1 MGNLIL
7 KLQGPAA
14 RWVRSSDGSSDASRR
29 GARAEYPYSRS
40 SAAVALHNTFEEPQA
55 TPQSG
60 PQSVP
65 QPLPQSVPQP
75 TIQTGPQPTTQTG
88 PQPLSTRGRAVL
100 VPRSNPMFLSLDQR
114 INSRSRSTTVV
125 SVFAHIGIVAF
136 ILWAAMAIHTPVVD
150 SSLAKVAPIQFT
162 LYDPP
167 PPPVMPVVKVRGGGG
182 GGGAHQLVA
191 PTRGS
196 LPKIVLKT
204 PIIPL
209 EAPKIVAPKLLIQ
222 PAVAIRMP
230 DAQMP
235 KLGVPQT
242 QQVAMASQG
251 GGSANGF
258 GFGLGGGVGSGH
270 GTGQG
275 PGSDRGY
282 GGGVM
287 SVGGGVSAPEVI
299 HSVQP
304 QFTAE
309 ARSQNYQGVVAVQ
322 LIVDSQGFPQDVRV
336 VRHLGMG
343 LDEEAIAAVK
353 QYRFR
358 PAAYEGRSV
367 SVQMVIDVDFRLD

>member
-1 MGNLIL
+1 MGNLIIR
-7 KLQGPAA
+7 LQGPAA
-14 RWVRSSDGSSDASRR
+14 RWGRPADASPR
-29 GARAEYPYSRS
+29 ARVEYPYSRS
-40 SAAVALHNTFEEPQA
+40 STAALHDAFEEPQA
-55 TPQSG
+55 EPQSRPQLG
-60 PQSVP
+60 PQSAP
-65 QPLPQSVPQP
+65 QP
-75 TIQTGPQPTTQTG
+75 I
-88 PQPLSTRGRAVL
+88 STRGRAAL
-100 VPRSNPMFLSLDQR
+100 VMRSTPMFVGLDQR
-114 INSRSRSTTVV
+114 ISRGSRSTTIV
-125 SVFAHIGIVAF
+125 SVFVHVGIVALL
-136 ILWAAMAIHTPVVD
+136 LWVAMAVHTPVVD
-150 SSLAKVAPIQFT
+150 SSLAVVAPIQFT

-167 PPPVMPVVKVRGGGG
+167 PPPVMQVAKVRGGGG
-182 GGGAHQLVA
+182 GGGDHQLIA

-196 LPKIVLKT
+196 LPKIVART
-204 PIIPL
+204 PVTPL
-209 EAPKIVAPKLLIQ
+209 EPPKIETPKLLIQ
-222 PAVAIRMP
+222 PAVTIRMP
-230 DAQMP
+230 ETQMP

-251 GGSANGF
+251 GGSAGGGGF
-258 GFGLGGGVGSGH
+258 GILGGIGSGH

-353 QYRFR
+353 QYKFR
-358 PAAYEGRSV
+358 PAEYEGRSV

>member
-1 MGNLIL
+1 MGNLII

-14 RWVRSSDGSSDASRR
+14 RWGRLSDGSSDVSPR
-29 GARAEYPYSRS
+29 GARVDYPYSRS
-40 SAAVALHNTFEEPQA
+40 SAAVALHDAFEEPQTTA
-55 TPQSG
+55 QLG
-60 PQSVP
+60 PQSTP
-65 QPLPQSVPQP
+65 GTGLQS
-75 TIQTGPQPTTQTG
+75 TTQTG
-88 PQPLSTRGRAVL
+88 PQPISTRGRTAL
-100 VPRSNPMFLSLDQR
+100 VARNNPMFLSLDQR
-114 INSRSRSTTVV
+114 INSRSRSTTAA
-125 SVFAHIGIVAF
+125 SVLAHIGIVAL
-136 ILWAAMAIHTPVVD
+136 ILWAAMAFHSPVVD
-150 SSLAKVAPIQFT
+150 SSLATVAPIQFT

-167 PPPVMPVVKVRGGGG
+167 PPPVLQVVKVRGGGG
-182 GGGAHQLVA
+182 GGGAHQLIA
-191 PTRGS
+191 PTQGS
-196 LPKIVLKT
+196 LPKIVLKA

-209 EAPKIVAPKLLIQ
+209 EPPKIETPKLLIQ

-230 DAQMP
+230 EAPMP

-251 GGSANGF
+251 SGGANGF
-258 GFGLGGGVGSGH
+258 GFGIGGGVGSGH

>member
-7 KLQGPAA
+7 KLQGPASRSQRSA
-14 RWVRSSDGSSDASRR
+14 DSSRGRVRV
-29 GARAEYPYSRS
+29 EYPYNRS
-40 SAAVALHNTFEEPQA
+40 SAAPALRETFPEPQ
-55 TPQSG
+55 P
-60 PQSVP
+60 V
-65 QPLPQSVPQP
+65 L
-75 TIQTGPQPTTQTG
+75 
-88 PQPLSTRGRAVL
+88 QPLSARGRASL
-100 VPRSNPMFLSLDQR
+100 VPPRGNTMFLGLDQR
-114 INSRSRSTTVV
+114 IRRRSRGSTVL
-125 SVFAHIGIVAF
+125 SVFLHFSFIAA
-136 ILWAAMAIHTPVVD
+136 ILWLAMAVHNPVVD
-150 SSLAKVAPIQFT
+150 TSQTVAPIQFT

-191 PTRGS
+191 PVRGS
-196 LPKIVLKT
+196 LPKVVERT
-204 PIIPL
+204 PVIPL
-209 EAPKIVAPKLLIQ
+209 EPPKINTPKLLIQ
-222 PAVAIRMP
+222 PAAPVRLPQSNSMP
-230 DAQMP
+230 N
-235 KLGVPQT
+235 LGAPNS

-251 GGSANGF
+251 PGGDRGMGVGLF
-258 GFGLGGGVGSGH
+258 GGIGSGH

-275 PGSDRGY
+275 PGSDRGF

-309 ARSQNYQGVVAVQ
+309 ARSQNFQGVVAVQ

-336 VRHLGMG
+336 VRQLGMG
-343 LDEEAIAAVK
+343 LDQEAIAAVK

-358 PAAYEGRSV
+358 PAMYEGHPV

>member
-1 MGNLIL
+1 MGKLIV

-14 RWVRSSDGSSDASRR
+14 RWGRSADASS
-29 GARAEYPYSRS
+29 RAHVEYPYSRS
-40 SAAVALHNTFEEPQA
+40 STAALPDTFEEPQSQ
-55 TPQSG
+55 PESMPQSGLQSG
-60 PQSVP
+60 PQFGS
-65 QPLPQSVPQP
+65 QP
-75 TIQTGPQPTTQTG
+75 I
-88 PQPLSTRGRAVL
+88 STRGRAAL
-100 VPRSNPMFLSLDQR
+100 VTRSNPMFLSLDQR
-114 INSRSRSTTVV
+114 ISRQSRSTTLLSVV
-125 SVFAHIGIVAF
+125 AHIGIVAL
-136 ILWAAMAIHTPVVD
+136 ILWVAMAIHTPLVN
-150 SSLAKVAPIQFT
+150 SSLAAVVPIQFT

-167 PPPVMPVVKVRGGGG
+167 PPPVMQVLKVRGGGG
-182 GGGAHQLVA
+182 GGGEHQLIA
-191 PTRGS
+191 PTRGL
-196 LPKIVLKT
+196 LPKIVMRT
-204 PIIPL
+204 PVIPL
-209 EAPKIVAPKLLIQ
+209 EPPKIETPKLLIQ

-230 DAQMP
+230 ETQIP

-251 GGSANGF
+251 SGSAGGAGF
-258 GFGLGGGVGSGH
+258 GIFGGVGSGH

-322 LIVDSQGFPQDVRV
+322 LIVDSQGFPQEVRV

-358 PAAYEGRSV
+358 PATYEGRSV
-367 SVQMVIDVDFRLD
+367 SVKMVIEVDFRLD